1 MANGNGK
8 HKGFMGHVIAGSGL
22 ALGAVITL
30 GIIKIITRA
39 TGVGSEFSY
48 VGETQNSL
56 NYEGPGRY
64 GLS

>member
-1 MANGNGK
+1 MATNGS
-8 HKGFMGHVIAGSGL
+8 HKGFLGHVLAGSGL

-30 GIIKIITRA
+30 GIIKIVTR
-39 TGVGSEFSY
+39 TIGIGTEFSY
-48 VGETQNSL
+48 VGETANTL